1 SKNSSRKAPLAR
13 EAEEC
18 NQARSR
24 SHSRHTSTSPVS
36 HRSLKGSP
44 GASNIGSEEFAE
56 NALQPGACATGSQDD
71 KEPLLPVVRA
81 LGSEVMGRENVQD
94 LLLAG
99 PSTSGVRKR
108 FHPRTLRAGWRVILP
123 HDTCPLRATS

>member
-1 SKNSSRKAPLAR
+1 LPVCNAAAVASSKNSSRKAPLAR
-13 EAEEC
+13 EAEKG
-18 NQARSR
+18 NQASPR
-24 SHSRHTSTSPVS
+24 SHSSHASTSPDS

-44 GASNIGSEEFAE
+44 GASSIGSEEFAE
-56 NALQPGACATGSQDD
+56 NALQPGAWATGSQDD

-99 PSTSGVRKR
+99 PSKSGIRNR
-108 FHPRTLRAGWRVILP
+108 LHREQQQQ
-123 HDTCPLRATS
+123 